1 MFSHCFRNIIDFW
14 IAKRRGRG
22 EKDENLLAARAL
34 VFVLDNVYFCGIKTE
49 RRNAWRFIQQP
60 KKMIKMTKVLK
71 IICLIAL
78 VIVGCGTFE
87 LLQYGKAIQ
96 EETRMR
102 LQKEKDYFLGLEF
115 EGVVVEKNNV
125 FVKKKHEDKYSVTL
139 LLHQIEPKPSFP
151 YNSNIYFDYTCD
163 SLLTIHIPQ
172 NVYNQI
178 KEGDTV
184 KKEVNDCNVV
194 IGCK

>member
-1 MFSHCFRNIIDFW
+1 
-14 IAKRRGRG
+14 
-22 EKDENLLAARAL
+22 
-34 VFVLDNVYFCGIKTE
+34 
-49 RRNAWRFIQQP
+49 
-60 KKMIKMTKVLK
+60 MIKKATVLK

-78 VIVGCGTFE
+78 AIVGCCTFE

-96 EETRMR
+96 EETRIR

-115 EGVVVEKNNV
+115 EGVVVEKNIM
-125 FVKKKHEDKYSVTL
+125 FLSKKHEDEYSVTL

-151 YNSNIYFDYTCD
+151 YNSNIYFDYTRD

>member
-1 MFSHCFRNIIDFW
+1 
-14 IAKRRGRG
+14 
-22 EKDENLLAARAL
+22 
-34 VFVLDNVYFCGIKTE
+34 
-49 RRNAWRFIQQP
+49 
-60 KKMIKMTKVLK
+60 MIKKTTVLK

-78 VIVGCGTFE
+78 AIVGCCTFE

-96 EETRMR
+96 EETRIR

-115 EGVVVEKNNV
+115 EGVVVEKKYNV
-125 FVKKKHEDKYSVTL
+125 FVKKKHEDEYSVTL
-139 LLHQIEPKPSFP
+139 LLHQIEPKPKFP
-151 YNSNIYFDYTCD
+151 YNSN
-163 SLLTIHIPQ
+163 PQ

-178 KEGDTV
+178 KEGDTI

>member
-1 MFSHCFRNIIDFW
+1 
-14 IAKRRGRG
+14 
-22 EKDENLLAARAL
+22 
-34 VFVLDNVYFCGIKTE
+34 
-49 RRNAWRFIQQP
+49 
-60 KKMIKMTKVLK
+60 MIKKTTVLK

-78 VIVGCGTFE
+78 AIVGCCTFE
-87 LLQYGKAIQ
+87 LLQYGKAVQ
-96 EETRMR
+96 EETRIR

-115 EGVVVEKNNV
+115 EGVVVEKNIM
-125 FVKKKHEDKYSVTL
+125 FLSKKHEDEYSVTL

-151 YNSNIYFDYTCD
+151 YNSNIYFDYTRD

-194 IGCK
+194 IGC

>member
-1 MFSHCFRNIIDFW
+1 
-14 IAKRRGRG
+14 
-22 EKDENLLAARAL
+22 
-34 VFVLDNVYFCGIKTE
+34 
-49 RRNAWRFIQQP
+49 
-60 KKMIKMTKVLK
+60 MIKMKKVLM
-71 IICLIAL
+71 IICLIAFAL
-78 VIVGCGTFE
+78 VGCGIFE
-87 LLQYGKAIQ
+87 LLQYGKAVQ
-96 EETRMR
+96 EETRIR

-115 EGVVVEKNNV
+115 EGVVVEK
-125 FVKKKHEDKYSVTL
+125 KHEDEYSVTL
-139 LLHQIEPKPSFP
+139 LLHQIEPIPSFP

-172 NVYNQI
+172 SVYNQI

>member
-1 MFSHCFRNIIDFW
+1 M
-14 IAKRRGRG
+14 
-22 EKDENLLAARAL
+22 
-34 VFVLDNVYFCGIKTE
+34 YFCGIKTE

-60 KKMIKMTKVLK
+60 QKMIKIKKVSK

-78 VIVGCGTFE
+78 VIGGCGTFE

-151 YNSNIYFDYTCD
+151 CNSNIYFDYTCD

>member
-1 MFSHCFRNIIDFW
+1 
-14 IAKRRGRG
+14 
-22 EKDENLLAARAL
+22 
-34 VFVLDNVYFCGIKTE
+34 
-49 RRNAWRFIQQP
+49 
-60 KKMIKMTKVLK
+60 MIKKATVLK

-78 VIVGCGTFE
+78 AIVGCCTFE

-96 EETRMR
+96 EETRIR
-102 LQKEKDYFLGLEF
+102 LQKEKEYFLGLEF
-115 EGVVVEKNNV
+115 EGVVVEKNIM
-125 FVKKKHEDKYSVTL
+125 FLSKKHEDEYSVTL
-139 LLHQIEPKPSFP
+139 LLHQIEPKPKFP

-178 KEGDTV
+178 KEGDTI

>member
-1 MFSHCFRNIIDFW
+1 
-14 IAKRRGRG
+14 
-22 EKDENLLAARAL
+22 
-34 VFVLDNVYFCGIKTE
+34 
-49 RRNAWRFIQQP
+49 
-60 KKMIKMTKVLK
+60 MIKKATVLK

-78 VIVGCGTFE
+78 AIVGCGTFE

-96 EETRMR
+96 EETRIK

-115 EGVVVEKNNV
+115 EGVVVEK
-125 FVKKKHEDKYSVTL
+125 KYEDEYSVTL

-151 YNSNIYFDYTCD
+151 YNSNIYFDYTRD

>member
-1 MFSHCFRNIIDFW
+1 
-14 IAKRRGRG
+14 
-22 EKDENLLAARAL
+22 
-34 VFVLDNVYFCGIKTE
+34 
-49 RRNAWRFIQQP
+49 
-60 KKMIKMTKVLK
+60 MIKMTTASK

-78 VIVGCGTFE
+78 AIVGCVTFE

-96 EETRMR
+96 EETQIR
-102 LQKEKDYFLGLEF
+102 LQKERDYFLGLEF
-115 EGVVVEKNNV
+115 EGVVVEKKYNV
-125 FVKKKHEDKYSVTL
+125 FVKKKHEDEYSVTL

-194 IGCK
+194 IPSLRCPLGMTGALGKHSGRRRKVAN

>member
-1 MFSHCFRNIIDFW
+1 
-14 IAKRRGRG
+14 
-22 EKDENLLAARAL
+22 
-34 VFVLDNVYFCGIKTE
+34 
-49 RRNAWRFIQQP
+49 
-60 KKMIKMTKVLK
+60 MIKKTTVWK

-78 VIVGCGTFE
+78 AIVGCVTFE

-96 EETRMR
+96 EETRIK

-115 EGVVVEKNNV
+115 EGVVVEKNIM
-125 FVKKKHEDKYSVTL
+125 FLSKKHKDEYSVTL
-139 LLHQIEPKPSFP
+139 LLHHIEPKPSFP

>member
-1 MFSHCFRNIIDFW
+1 
-14 IAKRRGRG
+14 
-22 EKDENLLAARAL
+22 
-34 VFVLDNVYFCGIKTE
+34 
-49 RRNAWRFIQQP
+49 
-60 KKMIKMTKVLK
+60 MTTVLK
-71 IICLIAL
+71 IICVIAL
-78 VIVGCGTFE
+78 AILAIVGCGTFE

-96 EETRMR
+96 EETRIR

-115 EGVVVEKNNV
+115 EGVVVEKNIM
-125 FVKKKHEDKYSVTL
+125 FLSKKKHEDEYSVTL
-139 LLHQIEPKPSFP
+139 LLHHIEPKPSFP

>member
-1 MFSHCFRNIIDFW
+1 MAGYC
-14 IAKRRGRG
+14 
-22 EKDENLLAARAL
+22 
-34 VFVLDNVYFCGIKTE
+34 
-49 RRNAWRFIQQP
+49 
-60 KKMIKMTKVLK
+60 
-71 IICLIAL
+71 
-78 VIVGCGTFE
+78 TFE

-96 EETRMR
+96 EETRIR

-115 EGVVVEKNNV
+115 EGVVVEKKYNV
-125 FVKKKHEDKYSVTL
+125 FVKKKHEEEYSVTL

>member
-1 MFSHCFRNIIDFW
+1 
-14 IAKRRGRG
+14 
-22 EKDENLLAARAL
+22 
-34 VFVLDNVYFCGIKTE
+34 
-49 RRNAWRFIQQP
+49 
-60 KKMIKMTKVLK
+60 MTTVLK

-78 VIVGCGTFE
+78 ATVGCGTFK
-87 LLQYGKAIQ
+87 YGKAIQ
-96 EETRMR
+96 EETRIR
-102 LQKEKDYFLGLEF
+102 LQKEKDYYLGLEF
-115 EGVVVEKNNV
+115 EGVVVEKKYNV
-125 FVKKKHEDKYSVTL
+125 FVKKKNKDDYSVTL
-139 LLHQIEPKPSFP
+139 LLHHIEPKPSFP

>member
-1 MFSHCFRNIIDFW
+1 
-14 IAKRRGRG
+14 
-22 EKDENLLAARAL
+22 
-34 VFVLDNVYFCGIKTE
+34 
-49 RRNAWRFIQQP
+49 
-60 KKMIKMTKVLK
+60 MIKKATVLK

-78 VIVGCGTFE
+78 AIVGCCTFE

-96 EETRMR
+96 EETRIR
-102 LQKEKDYFLGLEF
+102 LQKEKDYFLELEF
-115 EGVVVEKNNV
+115 EGVVVEKNIM
-125 FVKKKHEDKYSVTL
+125 FLSKKHEDEYSVTL
-139 LLHQIEPKPSFP
+139 LLHQIEPKPKFP

>member
-1 MFSHCFRNIIDFW
+1 MRTAS
-14 IAKRRGRG
+14 
-22 EKDENLLAARAL
+22 
-34 VFVLDNVYFCGIKTE
+34 
-49 RRNAWRFIQQP
+49 
-60 KKMIKMTKVLK
+60 K

-78 VIVGCGTFE
+78 AIVGCVTFE

-96 EETRMR
+96 EETQIR
-102 LQKEKDYFLGLEF
+102 LQKERDYFLGLEF
-115 EGVVVEKNNV
+115 EGVVVEK
-125 FVKKKHEDKYSVTL
+125 KHEDEYSVTL

-184 KKEVNDCNVV
+184 KKEVHDCNVV

>member
-1 MFSHCFRNIIDFW
+1 
-14 IAKRRGRG
+14 
-22 EKDENLLAARAL
+22 
-34 VFVLDNVYFCGIKTE
+34 
-49 RRNAWRFIQQP
+49 
-60 KKMIKMTKVLK
+60 MIKKATVLK

-78 VIVGCGTFE
+78 AIVGCCTFE

-96 EETRMR
+96 EETRIKF
-102 LQKEKDYFLGLEF
+102 QKEKDYFLGLEF
-115 EGVVVEKNNV
+115 EGVVVEKKYNV
-125 FVKKKHEDKYSVTL
+125 FVKKNEDEYSVTL

-178 KEGDTV
+178 KEGDTI

-194 IGCK
+194 ICCK

>member
-1 MFSHCFRNIIDFW
+1 
-14 IAKRRGRG
+14 
-22 EKDENLLAARAL
+22 
-34 VFVLDNVYFCGIKTE
+34 
-49 RRNAWRFIQQP
+49 
-60 KKMIKMTKVLK
+60 MIKKATVLK

-78 VIVGCGTFE
+78 AIVGCGTFE

-96 EETRMR
+96 EETRIK

-115 EGVVVEKNNV
+115 EGVVVEKNIM
-125 FVKKKHEDKYSVTL
+125 FLSKKHEDEYSVTL

-151 YNSNIYFDYTCD
+151 YNSNIYFDYTRD

>member
-1 MFSHCFRNIIDFW
+1 
-14 IAKRRGRG
+14 
-22 EKDENLLAARAL
+22 
-34 VFVLDNVYFCGIKTE
+34 
-49 RRNAWRFIQQP
+49 
-60 KKMIKMTKVLK
+60 MTTVLK

-78 VIVGCGTFE
+78 IMAGYCTFE

-96 EETRMR
+96 EETRIR

-125 FVKKKHEDKYSVTL
+125 FVKKKHENEYSVTL

>member
-1 MFSHCFRNIIDFW
+1 
-14 IAKRRGRG
+14 
-22 EKDENLLAARAL
+22 
-34 VFVLDNVYFCGIKTE
+34 
-49 RRNAWRFIQQP
+49 
-60 KKMIKMTKVLK
+60 MIKKTTVLK

-78 VIVGCGTFE
+78 AIVGCCTFE

-96 EETRMR
+96 EETRIK

-115 EGVVVEKNNV
+115 EGVVVEKKYNV
-125 FVKKKHEDKYSVTL
+125 FVKKKHEDEYSVTL

-151 YNSNIYFDYTCD
+151 YNSNIYFDYTRD

>member
-1 MFSHCFRNIIDFW
+1 
-14 IAKRRGRG
+14 
-22 EKDENLLAARAL
+22 
-34 VFVLDNVYFCGIKTE
+34 
-49 RRNAWRFIQQP
+49 
-60 KKMIKMTKVLK
+60 MIKMTTVLK

-78 VIVGCGTFE
+78 AIVGCGTFE
-87 LLQYGKAIQ
+87 LLQFGKAIQ
-96 EETRMR
+96 EETRIR
-102 LQKEKDYFLGLEF
+102 LQKEKDNYLGLEF
-115 EGVVVEKNNV
+115 EGEKKKKKYNV
-125 FVKKKHEDKYSVTL
+125 FVKKNEDEYSVTL

-178 KEGDTV
+178 KEGDTI

-194 IGCK
+194 ICCK